1 MRRGVRRAVIGV
13 VFAPV
18 AVAAV
23 LAVEVQLAR
32 SGPDLP
38 DDAPL
43 DHDGRLGGPGAALRM
58 VWLGDST
65 AAGVG
70 ASSVASALPRLVGQA
85 LDRPVEVRSLA
96 VSGDRI
102 ADVLL
107 DQAPRVGALD
117 PDVVLVSVG
126 ANDVV
131 HLTSTGDFRAGLRT
145 LLRSVP
151 SGAMVVL
158 LGVPD
163 MGAPDRFLQP
173 LRGIAGFRGRQLEEV
188 ARSVADEQGAV
199 YVDIAGQT
207 GPTMRSDRDRYFAVD
222 RYHPSDDGYGLWAAA
237 VLQVLEPAL
246 ASRDVRDA
254 AG

>member
-1 MRRGVRRAVIGV
+1 MRRRVRRAVIGV
-13 VFAPV
+13 ALVPV
-18 AVAAV
+18 ALAAV

-38 DDAPL
+38 DDSPL
-43 DHDGRLGGPGAALRM
+43 DLDGRLGGPGDALRT

-70 ASSVASALPRLVGQA
+70 ASSPDHALPRLVGAA

-102 ADVLL
+102 GDVVADQV
-107 DQAPRVGALD
+107 PRLAALD

-126 ANDVV
+126 ANDAV
-131 HLTSTGDFRAGLRT
+131 HLTSRDDFRDGLRI
-145 LLRSVP
+145 LLASVP
-151 SGAMVVL
+151 SRAMVVL

-173 LRGIAGFRGRQLEEV
+173 LRGLAGLRGRQLDDV
-188 ARSVADEQGAV
+188 SRSVAEEGGAV

-207 GPTMRSDRDRYFAVD
+207 GPAMRADRDRYFARD
-222 RYHPSDDGYGLWAAA
+222 RYHPSDEGYGLWVDA
-237 VLQVLEPAL
+237 VLAPLQEAL
-246 ASRDVRDA
+246 DRQETADA